1 MPDDTTLYEE
11 KTERIDHSTGEI
23 IEEVNRKV
31 VKKEKTPE
39 FVMLFVGGVDRL
51 TNANLSKSE
60 HQTLA
65 QLLKYTVKSSNLL
78 MIQKETKEMI
88 AHDAALEYSTVD
100 QNIRKLVKKNML
112 VRKNKLFCLNPDI
125 FGKGDFNEVKKL
137 RHTLQIDYDFE
148 NLEAI
153 TTTKTAIENYN
164 DEQLEIIDTHE
175 KIEDNKKEQVII
187 TQVVEKKSEEPQ
199 SLDELFN
206 ARAFTSFDDDMNNAT
221 QNSEIRD
228 LAYADIGAEEYDE
241 AGFKI

>member
-1 MPDDTTLYEE
+1 MQNDTTLYEE
-11 KTERIDHSTGEI
+11 KTERIDHSTGEV

-51 TNANLSKSE
+51 SNANLSKSE

-88 AHDAALEYSTVD
+88 ARDASLEYSTVD

-112 VRKNKLFCLNPDI
+112 IRKNKLFCLNPDI

-148 NLEAI
+148 NLEAV
-153 TTTKTAIENYN
+153 TTTKTAIENYS
-164 DEQLEIIDTHE
+164 DEDVEVIGIEE
-175 KIEDNKKEQVII
+175 KVKDNKREQVII
-187 TQVVEKKSEEPQ
+187 TQAVEEEQQPQ

-206 ARAFTSFDDDMNNAT
+206 MRSFTSFDEKMNNAT

-228 LAYADIGAEEYDE
+228 LAYADIGTEEYDE
-241 AGFKI
+241 AGHKI